1 MIECRSS
8 DARRIARSGSYVTPV
23 RRRRLAHA
31 TILALAIAAFT
42 TTGCRRANEGDA
54 EFGAQ
59 AAVPVL
65 VSKVTRRSI
74 AQKIHAIG
82 RVEAYSTV
90 DIKAQVS
97 GQLDKVH
104 FEEGQFV
111 KKGDVLFTLDPRP
124 FDAAL
129 KQADAAL
136 TRNQAQLV
144 QADADEKRQQFL
156 LDQGVGSPQQFDQA
170 HAQAEALR
178 AEVASG
184 RAAVDAAKLNLAY
197 TTIRAPI
204 DGRTGDLLVHA
215 GNLVKANADDPM
227 VIVNQIKPIY
237 VSFSVP
243 EKDLAEIR
251 SHLDS
256 RKLPVEAMLPGNS
269 QQWERGELSFI
280 DNRVNPDT
288 GTIMLKGV
296 FTNEDERL
304 WPGQFIDAYLTLGER
319 PDLLVVPSQ
328 AVQTGQDGA
337 FVFVVDKQMKAQP
350 RTVVVGQTIDGQ
362 TVVERGIKPGE
373 TVVTDG
379 QLRLMPGSTVTV
391 KTPLKPSAAIQP

>member
-1 MIECRSS
+1 MRWSRVAS
-8 DARRIARSGSYVTPV
+8 IAV
-23 RRRRLAHA
+23 AA
-31 TILALAIAAFT
+31 FALAALCAP
-42 TTGCRRANEGDA
+42 GCRRAGEGDA

-65 VSKVTRRSI
+65 VAKVARKSI

-97 GQLDKVH
+97 GQLEKVH
-104 FEEGQFV
+104 FDEGQFV

-124 FDAAL
+124 FEAAL
-129 KQADAAL
+129 KQAEAAL
-136 TRNQAQLV
+136 VRNQAQLA
-144 QADADEKRQQFL
+144 QADADEKRQKFL

-178 AEVASG
+178 AEVAAG

-204 DGRTGDLLVHA
+204 GGRLGNLLVHA
-215 GNLVKANADDPM
+215 GNLVKANADDSM
-227 VIVNQIKPIY
+227 VVINQIKPIY
-237 VSFSVP
+237 VAFAVP

-256 RKLPVEAMLPGNS
+256 RKLPVEAMLPGQT
-269 QQWERGELSFI
+269 QQSERGELSFI
-280 DNRVNPDT
+280 DNRVDPNT

-296 FTNEDERL
+296 FTNDNERL
-304 WPGQFIDAYLTLGER
+304 WPGQFVDAYLTLGER
-319 PDLLVVPSQ
+319 TDLLVVPSQ
-328 AVQTGQDGA
+328 AVQSGQDGS
-337 FVFVVDKQMKAQP
+337 FVFVIDKQMKAQP
-350 RTVVVGQTIDGQ
+350 RTVVVGPAVDGE
-362 TVVERGIKPGE
+362 TVIERGLQPGE

-379 QLRLMPGSTVTV
+379 QLRLMPGSTVTI
-391 KTPLKPSAAIQP
+391 KTPRTPAAVVQQ